1 MDEVDTSCYKMD
13 EMLNEMDNMDL
24 LLEIKNLIKEEQE
37 SLDPRVSIR
46 VIIDH
51 YINLDVLIRKFR

>member
-1 MDEVDTSCYKMD
+1 MD